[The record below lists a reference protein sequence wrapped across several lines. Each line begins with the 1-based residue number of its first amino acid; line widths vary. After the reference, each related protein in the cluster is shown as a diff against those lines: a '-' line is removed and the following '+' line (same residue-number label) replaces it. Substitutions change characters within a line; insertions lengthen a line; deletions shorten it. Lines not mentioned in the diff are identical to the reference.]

1 MCENVVLHTLLM
13 LLTFH
18 SPRGVTDYFRRL
30 YVPHIQQWSANPT
43 ADISPSILSRSIP
56 THLFPL
62 YKAPRGTIFHFSSE
76 NLQDLQRIPAHHLTN
91 HSNFQVFIDISSK
104 SFTKDL

>member
-56 THLFPL
+56 THFFLL
-62 YKAPRGTIFHFSSE
+62 YKAIRGTIFPFSSE
-76 NLQDLQRIPAHHLTN
+76 NLQEFQRIPAHHLTN
-91 HSNFQVFIDISSK
+91 HSDFEFFIDTSSK
-104 SFTKDL
+104 NFTKDL